1 MCGRYLFS
9 DGTNPTMERWI
20 AQAKQQLSEEAFR
33 ELSFHEVFPSHKVL
47 IIMAGEDHKAR
58 LLPALW
64 GYPGREGK
72 LIINARSETAFDS
85 FFFRGSLPCV
95 IPATG
100 YYEWSRDPKKKYYF
114 TVNEKP
120 MYLAGLCRK
129 EEDGMHMV
137 ILTEAAVLE
146 QAEIHDRQPVILSS
160 LDIPEYCQNTNPKE
174 TIKKSIRYRN
184 IREAE

>member
-20 AQAKQQLSEEAFR
+20 ARAKEQMSEEAFR
-33 ELSFHEVFPSHKVL
+33 ELSFHEVFPSQKVL
-47 IIMAGEDHKAR
+47 IIMAGSDHKAR
-58 LLPALW
+58 LLPAVW
-64 GYPGREGK
+64 GYPGKDGK
-72 LIINARSETAFDS
+72 PVINARSETAFDS
-85 FFFRGSLPCV
+85 SFFRGSLPCA
-95 IPATG
+95 IPASG
-100 YYEWSRDPKKKYYF
+100 YYEWSKNPRKKYCF

-129 EEDGMHMV
+129 YEDGIHMV

-146 QAEIHDRQPVILSS
+146 QAEIHDRQPVIFSS

-174 TIKKSIRYRN
+174 TLKKSIKYRN
-184 IREAE
+184 ITEV